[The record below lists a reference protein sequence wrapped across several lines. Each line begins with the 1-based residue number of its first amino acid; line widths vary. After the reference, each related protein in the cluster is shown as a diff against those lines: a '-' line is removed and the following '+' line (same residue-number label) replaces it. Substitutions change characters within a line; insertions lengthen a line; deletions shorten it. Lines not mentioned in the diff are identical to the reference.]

1 MERVRVAVDC
11 GGTSSK
17 AALLVDSVDRAVPI
31 PVRPVPV
38 RFDGTATLS
47 GYLDPA
53 RIGDVMCEILAP
65 IERRYVDDGLG
76 GARVVVV
83 IAAAGFVD
91 GLRDEYRRAA
101 DAVVAE
107 AFGGAVETVAVMN
120 DAVGL
125 LLGHDAD
132 GVVVAGTGS
141 SVLVR
146 AIDGSIRQGG
156 GHDWVA
162 ADEGSAF
169 WIGLDGIRA
178 VARDFEEGIETPLRW
193 QFRRSYGRPDQNSAD
208 REARTFRDLAV
219 AGPRMKAEIARFAIG
234 VCSAAAQGDA
244 RATGIVQ
251 TQSDELA
258 TTVARAMRGAKWP
271 ADRDVTMVECGGM
284 AGDRLYRE
292 AFRSAV
298 ERRTHGLV
306 GGIRWHAV
314 HDGLDAVAAL
324 AGSDLRW
331 PASLGTHRPWVVRTI
346 SDVD

>member
-1 MERVRVAVDC
+1 M
-11 GGTSSK
+11 
-17 AALLVDSVDRAVPI
+17 LLVDGVDRAGSGPI
-31 PVRPVPV
+31 
-38 RFDGTATLS
+38 RFDSTATLS

-53 RIGDVMCEILAP
+53 RIADVMREILAP
-65 IERRYVDDGLG
+65 IEHRYVDDGFG
-76 GARVVVV
+76 GVPVVVV

-91 GLRDEYRRAA
+91 GLRDEYQRAA
-101 DAVVAE
+101 EEVVAE
-107 AFGGAVETVAVMN
+107 SFDGAVRAVAVLN

-125 LLGHDAD
+125 LLGHDSD

-146 AIDGSIRQGG
+146 ATDGSVVQCG
-156 GHDWVA
+156 GHDWVGG
-162 ADEGSAF
+162 DEGSAF
-169 WIGLDGIRA
+169 WVGLDGIRA
-178 VARDFEEGIETPLRW
+178 VARDVEEGIETPLRK
-193 QFRRSYGRPDQNSAD
+193 QFRRSYGGVEQNSAD
-208 REARTFRDLAV
+208 WEARTFRDLAV

-258 TTVARAMRGAKWP
+258 TTVARAMRGANWP

-284 AGDRLYRE
+284 AGDQLYRE

-298 ERRTHGLV
+298 ERRTGGLV

-331 PASLGTHRPWVVRTI
+331 PASFGTHRPLVVRAI